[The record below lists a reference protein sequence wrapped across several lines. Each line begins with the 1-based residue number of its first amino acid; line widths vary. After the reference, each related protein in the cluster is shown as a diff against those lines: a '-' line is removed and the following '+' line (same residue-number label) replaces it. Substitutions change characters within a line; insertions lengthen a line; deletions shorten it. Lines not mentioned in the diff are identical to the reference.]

1 MVGRAVRQGRD
12 MMSGYEMKKVRAVK
26 EREKTVKI
34 NIDLFFLFRPD
45 DMDLLKTGKPFI
57 V

>member
-1 MVGRAVRQGRD
+1 